1 MGDRL
6 SDHILSNRILS
17 NRIQKSALE
26 RISKESEI
34 MIGIL
39 TFHKSV
45 NYGSVLQA
53 WALQR
58 MLALKGIESEII
70 DYEPEKYGEL
80 YDVFLKPGRPHFL
93 VKNINRVPVMAILA
107 GQKKSFER
115 FRRDNLKLSTE
126 SYTSANQEEISR
138 KDYEA
143 IICGSD
149 QIWNTGASDADTV
162 YFLPFDIPGR
172 KAAYAVSL
180 NTGSFDSG
188 VRGELYKRWISD
200 YDYLSCREQN
210 GVDKLRSLLGDDRQ
224 VDLNLD
230 PTLLHNRVEYARITS
245 PKLIR
250 GKYIFVYYV
259 WFDSSIVNAAR
270 MISRRTGLPAYTIE
284 MAKGGRA
291 YLRLIKNGIR
301 PVTRTLAPGDYLS
314 LIKNAAYVVTDSF
327 HGTAFSLIFEK
338 QFVCINDGDET
349 RGYKDD
355 VRIKGILGRLGLQD
369 RYITSGEAESF
380 DLDRPVNF
388 KKVTKKR
395 LELAEESI
403 GRLLG
408 ALGKET

>member
-1 MGDRL
+1 
-6 SDHILSNRILS
+6 
-17 NRIQKSALE
+17 
-26 RISKESEI
+26 

-58 MLALKGIESEII
+58 MLTMKGIESEII
-70 DYEPEKYGEL
+70 DYEPEKYGDL

-107 GQKKSFER
+107 RQKRSFAR
-115 FRRDNLKLSTE
+115 FRRDNLRLSAE
-126 SYTSANQEEISR
+126 SYTLENQEDICG

-143 IICGSD
+143 VICGSD
-149 QIWNTGASDADTV
+149 QIWNTGASDSDTI
-162 YFLPFDIPGR
+162 YFLPFPISGR
-172 KAAYAVSL
+172 KIAYAVSL
-180 NTGSFDSG
+180 NTGSFEG
-188 VRGELYKRWISD
+188 EVRRELFKRWISD

-210 GVDKLRSLLGDDRQ
+210 GVEKIRGLLGDDRQ

-230 PTLLHNRVEYARITS
+230 PTLLLSRIEYSRITS
-245 PKLIR
+245 PRLVR
-250 GKYIFVYYV
+250 GRYIFVYYV
-259 WFDSSIVNAAR
+259 WFNSSIVEAAR
-270 MISRRTGLPAYTIE
+270 EISRRTGLPAYTIE

-314 LIKNAAYVVTDSF
+314 LIKNADYVVTDSF

-338 QFVCINDGDET
+338 QFVSINDRNQDGNY
-349 RGYKDD
+349 RDD
-355 VRIKGILGRLGLQD
+355 VRITGILGRLGLED
-369 RYITSGEAESF
+369 RYITSEEAADF
-380 DLDRPVNF
+380 DIDEPVNY

-395 LELAEESI
+395 LRLADESI
-403 GRLLG
+403 RRLTRALG
-408 ALGKET
+408 AES

>member
-1 MGDRL
+1 
-6 SDHILSNRILS
+6 
-17 NRIQKSALE
+17 
-26 RISKESEI
+26 
-34 MIGIL
+34 
-39 TFHKSV
+39 
-45 NYGSVLQA
+45 
-53 WALQR
+53 
-58 MLALKGIESEII
+58 
-70 DYEPEKYGEL
+70 
-80 YDVFLKPGRPHFL
+80 
-93 VKNINRVPVMAILA
+93 
-107 GQKKSFER
+107 
-115 FRRDNLKLSTE
+115 
-126 SYTSANQEEISR
+126 
-138 KDYEA
+138 
-143 IICGSD
+143 
-149 QIWNTGASDADTV
+149 
-162 YFLPFDIPGR
+162 
-172 KAAYAVSL
+172 
-180 NTGSFDSG
+180 
-188 VRGELYKRWISD
+188 
-200 YDYLSCREQN
+200 
-210 GVDKLRSLLGDDRQ
+210 
-224 VDLNLD
+224 
-230 PTLLHNRVEYARITS
+230 
-245 PKLIR
+245 
-250 GKYIFVYYV
+250 V

>member
-1 MGDRL
+1 
-6 SDHILSNRILS
+6 
-17 NRIQKSALE
+17 
-26 RISKESEI
+26 

-58 MLALKGIESEII
+58 MLTLKGIDSEII

-80 YDVFLKPGRPHFL
+80 YDVFLKRGQPHFL

-107 GQKKSFER
+107 RQKKSFAR
-115 FRRDNLKLSTE
+115 FRRENLRLSAE
-126 SYTSANQEEISR
+126 SYTLANQEKIAL

-143 IICGSD
+143 VVCGSD
-149 QIWNTGASDADTV
+149 QIWNTGANDADTI
-162 YFLPFDIPGR
+162 YFLPFAIRGR
-172 KAAYAVSL
+172 KIAYAVSV
-180 NTGSFDSG
+180 NTGSFDAG

-200 YDYLSCREQN
+200 YDYLSCREQD
-210 GVDKLRSLLGDDRQ
+210 GVDKLRGLLGDDRQ
-224 VDLNLD
+224 IDLNLD
-230 PTLLHNRVEYARITS
+230 PTLLHNKMEFARITS

-259 WFDSSIVNAAR
+259 WYDSSIVSAAR
-270 MISRRTGLPAYTIE
+270 RLSKRTGLPAYTIE
-284 MAKGGRA
+284 MAKGGRV

-338 QFVCINDGDET
+338 QFVCINDGDEKD
-349 RGYKDD
+349 GYKND
-355 VRIKGILGRLGLQD
+355 VRITGILKRLGLED
-369 RYITSGEAESF
+369 RYISSPEIDSF
-380 DLDRPVNF
+380 DIDKPVNY
-388 KKVTKKR
+388 KRVTKKR
-395 LELAEESI
+395 LQLAEESI
-403 GRLLG
+403 GRLID
-408 ALGKET
+408 ALQEKG

>member
-1 MGDRL
+1 MEE
-6 SDHILSNRILS
+6 N
-17 NRIQKSALE
+17 Q
-26 RISKESEI
+26 I

-58 MLALKGIESEII
+58 MLTMKGIESEII
-70 DYEPEKYGEL
+70 DYEPEKYGDL

-107 GQKKSFER
+107 RQKRSFAR
-115 FRRDNLKLSTE
+115 FRRDNLRLSAE
-126 SYTSANQEEISR
+126 SYTLENQEDICG

-143 IICGSD
+143 VICGSD
-149 QIWNTGASDADTV
+149 QIWNTGASDSDTI
-162 YFLPFDIPGR
+162 YFLPFPISGR
-172 KAAYAVSL
+172 KIAYAVSL
-180 NTGSFDSG
+180 NTGSFEG
-188 VRGELYKRWISD
+188 EVRRELFKRWISD

-210 GVDKLRSLLGDDRQ
+210 GVEKIRGLLGDDRQ

-230 PTLLHNRVEYARITS
+230 PTLLLSRIEYSRITS
-245 PKLIR
+245 PRLVR
-250 GKYIFVYYV
+250 GRYIFVYYV
-259 WFDSSIVNAAR
+259 WFNSSIVEAAR
-270 MISRRTGLPAYTIE
+270 EISRRTGLPAYTIE

-314 LIKNAAYVVTDSF
+314 LIKNADYVVTDSF

-338 QFVCINDGDET
+338 QFVSINDRNQDGNY
-349 RGYKDD
+349 RDD
-355 VRIKGILGRLGLQD
+355 VRITGILGRLGLED
-369 RYITSGEAESF
+369 RYITSEEAADF
-380 DLDRPVNF
+380 DIDEPVNY

-395 LELAEESI
+395 LRLADESI
-403 GRLLG
+403 RRLTRALG
-408 ALGKET
+408 AES

>member
-1 MGDRL
+1 MEE
-6 SDHILSNRILS
+6 N
-17 NRIQKSALE
+17 Q
-26 RISKESEI
+26 I

-58 MLALKGIESEII
+58 MLTMKGIESEII
-70 DYEPEKYGEL
+70 DYEPEKYGDL

-107 GQKKSFER
+107 RQKRSFAR
-115 FRRDNLKLSTE
+115 FRRDNLRLSAE
-126 SYTSANQEEISR
+126 SYTLENQEDICG

-143 IICGSD
+143 VICGSD
-149 QIWNTGASDADTV
+149 QIWNTGASDSDTI
-162 YFLPFDIPGR
+162 YFLPFPISGR
-172 KAAYAVSL
+172 KIAYAVSL
-180 NTGSFDSG
+180 NTGSFDG
-188 VRGELYKRWISD
+188 EVRRELFKRWISD

-210 GVDKLRSLLGDDRQ
+210 GVEKIRGLLGDGRQ

-230 PTLLHNRVEYARITS
+230 PTLLLSRIEYSRITS
-245 PKLIR
+245 PRLVR
-250 GKYIFVYYV
+250 GRYIFVYYV
-259 WFDSSIVNAAR
+259 WFNSSIVEAAR
-270 MISRRTGLPAYTIE
+270 EISRRTGLPAYTIE

-314 LIKNAAYVVTDSF
+314 LIKNADYVVTDSF

-338 QFVCINDGDET
+338 QFVSINDRNQDGNY
-349 RGYKDD
+349 RDD
-355 VRIKGILGRLGLQD
+355 VRITGILGRLGLED
-369 RYITSGEAESF
+369 RYITSEEAADF
-380 DLDRPVNF
+380 DIDEPVNY

-395 LELAEESI
+395 LRLADESI
-403 GRLLG
+403 RRLTR
-408 ALGKET
+408 ALGTES